1 MSNAEMGQ
9 SRGHAQM
16 LQLRLAAEAED
27 HKRQQA
33 HLEQVAEN
41 VLLTRIQQVEA
52 RAEND
57 RVALANQVRSLE
69 ESYQRQ

>member
-16 LQLRLAAEAED
+16 LQRRLATEAED
-27 HKRQQA
+27 HKNQQA
-33 HLEQVAEN
+33 RLEQVAES

-57 RVALANQVRSLE
+57 RVILANQ
-69 ESYQRQ
+69 